1 MCYNLIGLINVLNL
15 YTIILRFKTNL
26 NSVTYGLDVMQL
38 QSFSLRM
45 ALNCTLYGLKDEIC
59 FR

>member
-45 ALNCTLYGLKDEIC
+45 SLNCTLYGLKDEIC